1 MVEGEPGKAEVN
13 VESFGCAFVCPE
25 RMSSSISMGRKK
37 IRRRVGLGNMGN
49 KEGPD
54 QKLEEEFGWSSA

>member
-13 VESFGCAFVCPE
+13 VQSFGCDLACPE

-37 IRRRVGLGNMGN
+37 VRRRVGNMGN
-49 KEGPD
+49 
-54 QKLEEEFGWSSA
+54 